1 MVNPD
6 EILKQVTDEVV
17 VCPKCDLQFSRKNA
31 VPGAGPSNAQVM
43 LIGEAPGF
51 FENEKGLPFVGP
63 AGKFLDELIEK
74 GGLKREDVFITN
86 IVKCRPPGN
95 RDPEQGELD
104 ACSNYLERQIAAID
118 PLVIVTLGRFS
129 MARYLPNAKI
139 SQVHGQRQWVK
150 GRLIVTMYHPAA
162 ALHQPRLKETLLNDF
177 SRLSQWIKEAKQHR
191 PTPQDPEGVPEPDDD
206 AQQLSLF

>member
-6 EILKQVTDEVV
+6 EILQQVADEVV

-51 FENEKGLPFVGP
+51 YENEKGLPFVGP

-74 GGLKREDVFITN
+74 GGMKREDVFITN

-95 RDPEQGELD
+95 RDPEQVELE
-104 ACSNYLERQIAAID
+104 ACSNYLERQIAGIN
-118 PLVIVTLGRFS
+118 PLVIVTLGRYS

-162 ALHQPRLKETLLNDF
+162 ALHQPKLKDTLLQDF
-177 SRLSQWIKEAKQHR
+177 SHLSQWVKEAQQQR
-191 PTPQDPEGVPEPDDD
+191 PADPTPEQEPETGDD
-206 AQQLSLF
+206 AEQLSLF